1 MSKRSYVVRNGGGGE
16 VEVGVGGDKTGH
28 LSNPVQ
34 ILYGNREQFYRRSE
48 GDREEEE
55 VVDGKGNDKKDRW
68 GRIFQGVQEN
78 VGQA

>member
-48 GDREEEE
+48 GTGRRKRWWTGREMT
-55 VVDGKGNDKKDRW
+55 KKI
-68 GRIFQGVQEN
+68 GGENFQGVQEN